1 MAAHRCMVCNR
12 IVMPGEWVCDACE
25 NAYGLAG
32 PFREWPETRAS
43 RHRKILMRN
52 CDFFP
57 RF

>member
-32 PFREWPETRAS
+32 HQNEP
-43 RHRKILMRN
+43 
-52 CDFFP
+52 
-57 RF
+57 